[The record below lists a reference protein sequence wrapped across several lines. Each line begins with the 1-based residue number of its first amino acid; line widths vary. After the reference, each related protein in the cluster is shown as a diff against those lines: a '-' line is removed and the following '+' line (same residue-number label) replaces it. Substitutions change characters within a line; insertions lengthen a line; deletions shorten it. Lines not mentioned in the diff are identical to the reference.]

1 MRVTSSTTNVKAR
14 VLLSGLMA
22 DSTLESGRLENS
34 TALAPTSARTDNK
47 DKASGLTG
55 ANKNGLVK
63 VKTKTIT

>member
-1 MRVTSSTTNVKAR
+1 LAR
-14 VLLSGLMA
+14 
-22 DSTLESGRLENS
+22 
-34 TALAPTSARTDNK
+34 TSARTGNK